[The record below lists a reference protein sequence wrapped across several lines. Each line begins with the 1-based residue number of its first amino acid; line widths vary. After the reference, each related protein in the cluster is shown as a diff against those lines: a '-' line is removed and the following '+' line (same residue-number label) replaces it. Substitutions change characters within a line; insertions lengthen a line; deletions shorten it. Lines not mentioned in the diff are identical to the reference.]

1 MKSRDAILM
10 ARLGKS
16 NRQPTVKSP
25 YSAEV
30 PQTTSVVSDGRDFRG
45 VKDGVKDQG
54 PQATAKTMGS
64 LDVLKATR
72 ASSSPQLK
80 AKTMGAMPQATA
92 NLDDEALERSPD
104 NEKLEG
110 DVFLGP
116 TEVKGYSPI
125 RDYLKKKGR

>member
-10 ARLGKS
+10 ARLGKP
-16 NRQPTVKSP
+16 NRQPTVKAGGYEGAKSVDPAFASP
-25 YSAEV
+25 AVSA
-30 PQTTSVVSDGRDFRG
+30 T
-45 VKDGVKDQG
+45 QG
-54 PQATAKTMGS
+54 SLPQATAKTMGS

-72 ASSSPQLK
+72 ASSSPRLK
-80 AKTMGAMPQATA
+80 AKAMGAMPQATA